1 MLLAT
6 DVGYGGLHEGS
17 APEAGDPASDGSSST
32 ARAAGVLFADW
43 SAAEPTDTIVESI
56 DDVDPYVPGEF
67 YRRELPCLWPVV
79 MQARARGPLDIV
91 IVDGFVDLGPDR
103 PGLGRHLHERLKAEG
118 IDVAVVGVAK
128 NPFRGA
134 DAAAVLRGD
143 SVLPLWVTAAGF
155 DVQAAAAAVRS
166 MHGPYR
172 FPTLLRRVDQ
182 LANGVI

>member
-6 DVGYGGLHEGS
+6 DVGYRDETGRGS
-17 APEAGDPASDGSSST
+17 GPEAFA
-32 ARAAGVLFADW
+32 ARAAGVVFSDW
-43 SAAEPTDTIVESI
+43 TAAEPIDTIVESVA
-56 DDVDPYVPGEF
+56 DVAPYVPGEF

-79 MQARARGPLDIV
+79 LAARARNPIDVV

-103 PGLGRHLHERLKAEG
+103 PGLGRHLHEHLRAEG
-118 IDVAVVGVAK
+118 IRAAVVGVAK

-134 DAAAVLRGD
+134 MAAAVLRGD
-143 SVLPLWVTAAGF
+143 SELPLWVTAAGLS
-155 DVQAAAAAVRS
+155 VEAAEAGVRA

-172 FPTLLRRVDQ
+172 LPTLLRRVDQ